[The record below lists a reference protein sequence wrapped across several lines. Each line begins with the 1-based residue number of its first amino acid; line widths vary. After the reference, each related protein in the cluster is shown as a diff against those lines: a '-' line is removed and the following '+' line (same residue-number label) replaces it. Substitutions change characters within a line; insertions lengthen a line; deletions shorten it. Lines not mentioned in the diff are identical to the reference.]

1 MFNTLNY
8 IQGPAALQTE
18 VTYEIGGGG
27 GGGRNLEPKNPKK
40 KGF

>member
-27 GGGRNLEPKNPKK
+27 GGEVNLQLENP
-40 KGF
+40 